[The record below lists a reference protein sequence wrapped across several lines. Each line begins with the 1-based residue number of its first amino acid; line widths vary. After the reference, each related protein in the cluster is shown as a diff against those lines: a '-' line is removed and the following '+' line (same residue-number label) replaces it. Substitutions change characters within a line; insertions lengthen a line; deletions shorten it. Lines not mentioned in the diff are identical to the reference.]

1 MKPGDLVTIRR
12 WKIVASGAGWR
23 VRVYDR
29 TPDSEYFPRKTRWEQ
44 NEIGVILS
52 GRDDLDKMVQVL
64 LKGRVVWAE
73 EKMLEV
79 INETR

>member
-1 MKPGDLVTIRR
+1 MKPGDLVTIHR
-12 WKIVASGAGWR
+12 WKIAAAGGCA
-23 VRVYDR
+23 RVYDR
-29 TPDSEYFPRKTRWEQ
+29 TQDSEYFPLKARWEH

-64 LKGRVVWAE
+64 LKGRVVWVQ

-79 INETR
+79 INETG